1 MASRNKWILLVV
13 GLLIAVYAIWF
24 FSNIVIYILISAVL
38 SIMGRPLLILLDKIK
53 VGKVK
58 MPHTLSAILTLL
70 VIYGV
75 IGGFFAL
82 VLPLLVSQIQSLA
95 SMDPEVFMNSIK
107 EPVDWLNNFL
117 INHRMILPDENIEM
131 LVSNKVMAFANV
143 TNASDIANSA
153 INFAGSLFIAIF
165 AIGFITFFFLKQDRM
180 LITGIMIFT
189 PVRLQSEIKHIYLKI
204 VRMLSKYFLG
214 LCLDLFIVITLITI
228 STWLFGFKNALM
240 IGFFAGIMNIVPYIG
255 PFIGWGIAMLFA
267 VTGIVDA
274 GQTPDL
280 FTIFLKISG
289 CLIVINLLDAFILQ
303 PTIYA
308 NVVKAHPLEIF
319 LVILLAGSLAGIPGM
334 ILAIPAYTV
343 LRIIAKQF
351 LNKYPVVNRF
361 TRNI

>member
-1 MASRNKWILLVV
+1 MSSRNKWIILVV
-13 GLLIAVYAIWF
+13 TLLISGYTIWF

-38 SIMGRPLLILLDKIK
+38 SIMGRPLLILLDKVSI
-53 VGKVK
+53 GKIK

-70 VIYGV
+70 VVYGL
-75 IGGFFAL
+75 IGGFFAI
-82 VLPLLVSQIQSLA
+82 VLPLLVAQIESLA
-95 SMDPEVFMNSIK
+95 SLDPLVLMDSIK
-107 EPVDWLNNFL
+107 EPIEWLNNFL
-117 INHRMILPDENIEM
+117 KTHQMISPNESIEM
-131 LVSNKVMAFANV
+131 VVINKVMAFANI
-143 TNASDIANSA
+143 TNATEIANSA
-153 INFAGSLFIAIF
+153 ISFAGSLFIGIF

-180 LITGIMIFT
+180 LLNAIMVLT
-189 PVRLQSEIKHIYLKI
+189 PIKHQSEIKHIFLKI
-204 VRMLSKYFLG
+204 IRMLSKYFLG

-267 VTGIVDA
+267 ATGIIDS
-274 GQTPDL
+274 GQTLDL
-280 FTIFLKISG
+280 FSVFIKISG
-289 CLIVINLLDAFILQ
+289 TLIVINLLDAFILQ

-319 LVILLAGSLAGIPGM
+319 LVILLAGSLAGIAGM

-343 LRIIAKQF
+343 IRIIAKEF
-351 LNKYPVVNRF
+351 LNKYPVVNRI